1 MEVAQHI
8 GNNTVRCIML
18 AASEGLHKDMEVIA
32 EGSGIK
38 VPVEQRLWA
47 DFLMCSVI
55 R

>member
-32 EGSGIK
+32 ESSGWSK
-38 VPVEQRLWA
+38 DSGQT
-47 DFLMCSVI
+47 F
-55 R
+55 